1 MNDKVPRQLCS
12 DQTEWLKVNKLIS
25 KVTNSMFMV
34 AHSPAKALLGYL
46 LFIQDQV
53 NRLHTVPCTK
63 MVKFR
68 CIGGP
73 YEESGISTQEK

>member
-1 MNDKVPRQLCS
+1 
-12 DQTEWLKVNKLIS
+12 
-25 KVTNSMFMV
+25 MFMV
-34 AHSPAKALLGYL
+34 AHSPAKALRGYL

-53 NRLHTVPCTK
+53 NRLHTVPCTN

-73 YEESGISTQEK
+73 YEEELVQT